1 MKRFFLGS
9 FLDLPKSMWVLFVI
23 QVLLRGGDFVFPFLT
38 LFLTRKLGLS
48 GTQAGLWVMANVI
61 SGLLGTMVAGQASD
75 HLGRRNVLGACM
87 AGSALLTALCGF
99 LPPTLLIAQVL
110 VVASFFQGSM
120 KPIIAA
126 AIMDLCPPEQRK
138 EGFSLSYLG
147 VNLGVAI
154 GPMAA
159 GFLFEHH
166 MTWMFFGNGITFS
179 IALVL
184 LLNQIPRM
192 VQAVHAG
199 LPASERAVEGSA
211 LRAFLDRPILVA
223 FCVIT
228 LFVSFAYAQTSFGL
242 TLYASEV
249 FGTRGASV
257 FGFLMSLNA
266 IVVLASTAVLTR
278 LTQRLSSPSAM
289 ALGALLFTAGFA
301 LLGLRLAPPLLAG
314 STVLWTLGEVLLAIN
329 SGAYL
334 ASHTPVNLRGR
345 FQSFRETL
353 SSAGRIL
360 SPATCGLVITHW
372 GIHVSWLLVALVTL
386 GCTAGFIWLNRWDAR
401 ETASTFAPRENIHES

>member
-9 FLDLPKSMWVLFVI
+9 FLDLPRSMWVLFVI

-38 LFLTRKLGLS
+38 LFLTRKLGLN
-48 GTQAGLWVMANVI
+48 GAQAGLWVMANVI
-61 SGLLGTMVAGQASD
+61 SGLVGTVVAGKASD

-87 AGSALLTALCGF
+87 VGSALLTALCGF

-166 MTWMFFGNGITFS
+166 MTWMFFGNGVTFF
-179 IALVL
+179 IALLL
-184 LLNQIPRM
+184 LLNHIPQM
-192 VQAVHAG
+192 AQVTHAG
-199 LPASERAVEGSA
+199 LPDSERAVEGSA

-228 LFVSFAYAQTSFGL
+228 LFVSFAYAQTNFGL

-266 IVVLASTAVLTR
+266 AVVLASTAVMTR
-278 LTQRLSSPSAM
+278 LTERLSSPAAM
-289 ALGALLFTAGFA
+289 ALGAALYAGGFA
-301 LLGLRLAPPLLAG
+301 FLGLRLSFPLLAF

-334 ASHTPVNLRGR
+334 ASHTPANLRGR

-360 SPATCGLVITHW
+360 SPAACGLVITHW
-372 GIHVSWLLVALVTL
+372 GIHVSWLLVAGVTL
-386 GCTAGFIWLNRWDAR
+386 ACTGGFLWLHRWESR
-401 ETASTFAPRENIHES
+401 ELHASFAPTEERP

>member
-9 FLDLPKSMWVLFVI
+9 FLELPKAMWVLFVI
-23 QVLLRGGDFVFPFLT
+23 QVLLRGGDFVFPFMT

-48 GTQAGLWVMANVI
+48 GAQAGLWVMANVV
-61 SGLLGTMVAGQASD
+61 SGLLGTMIAGKASD

-87 AGSALLTALCGF
+87 VGSALLTAFCGF

-120 KPIIAA
+120 RPIIAA

-147 VNLGVAI
+147 INLGVAI

-166 MTWMFFGNGITFS
+166 MAWMFFGNGVTFS

-184 LLNQIPRM
+184 LLNHIPRM
-192 VQAVHAG
+192 AQAVHAG
-199 LPASERAVEGSA
+199 LPISERAVEGSA

-228 LFVSFAYAQTSFGL
+228 LFVSFAYAQTNFGL

-266 IVVLASTAVLTR
+266 VVVLASTAVVTR
-278 LTQRLSSPSAM
+278 LTQRLSSPAAM
-289 ALGALLFTAGFA
+289 GLGAVLLTAGFV
-301 LLGLRLAPPLLAG
+301 LMGLRLTIPLLAL

-334 ASHTPVNLRGR
+334 ASHTPANLRGR

-360 SPATCGLVITHW
+360 SPVVCGLVITHW
-372 GIHVSWLLVALVTL
+372 GIHVSWLLVALVAL
-386 GCTAGFIWLNRWDAR
+386 ACTGGFLWLHRC
-401 ETASTFAPRENIHES
+401 EPREMQASFDPTGERT